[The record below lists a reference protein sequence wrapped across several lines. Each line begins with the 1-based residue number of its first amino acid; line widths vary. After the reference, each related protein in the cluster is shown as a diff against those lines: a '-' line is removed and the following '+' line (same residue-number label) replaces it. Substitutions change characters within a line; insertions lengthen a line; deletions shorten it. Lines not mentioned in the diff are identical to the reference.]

1 MKRRRSVLLV
11 VATLTAVLAF
21 PGFASAH
28 NRGRVVLPSGE
39 CIVVGAENEV
49 WLGPDKTTKL
59 DFDLEE
65 AGDNFGAS
73 WAATRGQSALDKE
86 PCL

>member
-1 MKRRRSVLLV
+1 MKRRRSLLLA
-11 VATLTAVLAF
+11 VAALTALLIF
-21 PGFASAH
+21 PSVASAH
-28 NRGRVVLPSGE
+28 NRARVVLPNGE
-39 CIVVGAENEV
+39 CLVVGALNEV

-59 DFDLEE
+59 DFDLEL

-73 WAATRGQSALDKE
+73 WAATRGNSALDKE